1 MRFYNI
7 FFSPTG
13 GTKKV
18 ADIVAKGTKLEA
30 EKIDLI
36 KEPDK
41 LMKVKFE
48 KKDLCLV
55 AVPSYGGRIPSVVT
69 DMFRK
74 VKADGTKAILVAVF
88 GNRMIDDTLLEL
100 QDVLEASGFVCI
112 AGMEAVAEHSLMHQF
127 GTGRPDQQDEKE
139 LLEFAA
145 KIMQN
150 SEAQRTPAFPGNRPY
165 REYGGVPLKP
175 VANGT
180 CTSCGL
186 CAKECP
192 AGAIPLNNPK
202 LTDKDKCISCMHCVA
217 VCPKKARNC
226 SKFISFIAGKKMKK
240 VCSGRKETNC
250 TYKSKV
256 TGGEFMNM
264 MFDLIFPVMFL
275 LIFGMILF
283 AFISG
288 IRTWNKNNNSP
299 PFNGG
304 SQGGC
309 QATEY
314 DTSQRAGWRRH
325 FRNSRVSY
333 YHQHLLLCYF

>member
-13 GTKKV
+13 GTEKV
-18 ADIVAKGTKLEA
+18 ADIVAKGTKLDA
-30 EKIDLI
+30 EEIDLI

-74 VKADGTKAILVAVF
+74 VKANGTKAILVAVF

-145 KIMQN
+145 KILQN
-150 SEAQRTPAFPGNRPY
+150 SEHKGHLHF
-165 REYGGVPLKP
+165 RE
-175 VANGT
+175 
-180 CTSCGL
+180 
-186 CAKECP
+186 
-192 AGAIPLNNPK
+192 
-202 LTDKDKCISCMHCVA
+202 TDHIENIMVFRSNLLQMENALPA
-217 VCPKKARNC
+217 VCAQKNARQVP
-226 SKFISFIAGKKMKK
+226 F
-240 VCSGRKETNC
+240 RWT
-250 TYKSKV
+250 
-256 TGGEFMNM
+256 
-264 MFDLIFPVMFL
+264 
-275 LIFGMILF
+275 
-283 AFISG
+283 
-288 IRTWNKNNNSP
+288 IR
-299 PFNGG
+299 
-304 SQGGC
+304 
-309 QATEY
+309 
-314 DTSQRAGWRRH
+314 R
-325 FRNSRVSY
+325 
-333 YHQHLLLCYF
+333 

>member
-13 GTKKV
+13 GTEKV
-18 ADIVAKGTKLEA
+18 ADIVAKGTKLDA
-30 EKIDLI
+30 EEIDLI

-150 SEAQRTPAFPGNRPY
+150 SEAQRT
-165 REYGGVPLKP
+165 
-175 VANGT
+175 
-180 CTSCGL
+180 
-186 CAKECP
+186 
-192 AGAIPLNNPK
+192 GAIPLDNPK
-202 LTDKDKCISCMHCVA
+202 MTDKDKCISCMHCVA
-217 VCPKKARNC
+217 VCPKKARNY
-226 SKFISFIAGKKMKK
+226 SKLVSFIAGLKMKK
-240 VCSGRKETNC
+240 VCSGRKE
-250 TYKSKV
+250 
-256 TGGEFMNM
+256 
-264 MFDLIFPVMFL
+264 
-275 LIFGMILF
+275 
-283 AFISG
+283 
-288 IRTWNKNNNSP
+288 NKL
-299 PFNGG
+299 
-304 SQGGC
+304 
-309 QATEY
+309 Y
-314 DTSQRAGWRRH
+314 
-325 FRNSRVSY
+325 
-333 YHQHLLLCYF
+333 L

>member
-13 GTKKV
+13 GTEKV
-18 ADIVAKGTKLEA
+18 ADIVAKGTKLDA
-30 EKIDLI
+30 EEIDLI

-127 GTGRPDQQDEKE
+127 GTG
-139 LLEFAA
+139 
-145 KIMQN
+145 
-150 SEAQRTPAFPGNRPY
+150 
-165 REYGGVPLKP
+165 EYGGVPLKP
-175 VANGT
+175 VANGK

-192 AGAIPLNNPK
+192 AGAIPLDNPK
-202 LTDKDKCISCMHCVA
+202 MTDKDKCISCMHCVA
-217 VCPKKARNC
+217 VCPKKARNY
-226 SKFISFIAGKKMKK
+226 SKLVSFIAGRKMKK
-240 VCSGRKETNC
+240 VCSDRKE
-250 TYKSKV
+250 
-256 TGGEFMNM
+256 
-264 MFDLIFPVMFL
+264 
-275 LIFGMILF
+275 
-283 AFISG
+283 
-288 IRTWNKNNNSP
+288 NKL
-299 PFNGG
+299 
-304 SQGGC
+304 
-309 QATEY
+309 Y
-314 DTSQRAGWRRH
+314 
-325 FRNSRVSY
+325 
-333 YHQHLLLCYF
+333 L